1 MRVYIWVHA
10 LINKCL
16 LVVYY

>member
-1 MRVYIWVHA
+1 VRVYIWVHA